1 MVITKYC
8 PIQKIHLPL
17 GPSLRVSFQTI
28 TGSMSSSPMSP
39 NVISGVN
46 CIFLTVNQ
54 NPRYLNSI
62 KYYNFLYYI
71 ITENEYLLVFRLQ
84 YPIFRVNVPNLV
96 VKSTL
101 FKRDT
106 AVYLSSVMFTALLID
121 SLRSSFCS
129 KTPWLSGSNLET
141 NIDTVPTRNS
151 LML

>member
-28 TGSMSSSPMSP
+28 TGSISSSPMSP

-84 YPIFRVNVPNLV
+84 YPIFRITYLTRQL
-96 VKSTL
+96 STL